1 MRGSG
6 HTGIDTHRCGCRGD
20 CQRKKDSTESHSDTG
35 LAFAQIEEV
44 VAYEVIA
51 QTERIQES
59 YEEKTKRLERGI
71 SDAKREASKAKATA
85 AAALLKIETIT
96 TTQGQMVQDKVYKAE
111 TRRGKARAA
120 LEEVNSYE

>member
-1 MRGSG
+1 M
-6 HTGIDTHRCGCRGD
+6 
-20 CQRKKDSTESHSDTG
+20 
-35 LAFAQIEEV
+35 AFAQIEEV

-51 QTERIQES
+51 KTEMIQES
-59 YEEKTKRLERGI
+59 YEEKTKNLERGI
-71 SDAKREASKAKATA
+71 SDAKREARTAKAAA
-85 AAALLKIETIT
+85 AAALLQIETIT